1 MLFDVEEAS
10 RSQSE
15 CETEDSNAS
24 PGKHSA
30 AESAAPKARDEEQ
43 SDDST
48 DMEDSETIKQNVV
61 HAGDGDKADGTL
73 LPVFGRC
80 VIKKLT
86 VNCCQYSVVDKKHG
100 SLF

>member
-1 MLFDVEEAS
+1 MLYWWQWQSLLFGLEEAS

-30 AESAAPKARDEEQ
+30 AKSSAAKATRDDEQ

-48 DMEDSETIKQNVV
+48 DVEDSETSKQNIV
-61 HAGDGDKADGTL
+61 HAGDGDKPDGTL
-73 LPVFGRC
+73 VFQMWYN
-80 VIKKLT
+80 KLT
-86 VNCCQYSVVDKKHG
+86 KTVA
-100 SLF
+100 LII